1 VDGGR
6 PICNTLDAKYDNR
19 GRWGAAVKVVLCK
32 GRFAGPISG
41 SDETLIAYATEMK
54 AAGRDVEV
62 AVLYPHAADDPYYGR
77 LRDAGIKVS
86 CIAQRSVVP
95 RAMQLVKNRV
105 PHLSAGIRRLL
116 QRTACGVSRSY
127 VSECKQYF
135 ERSGADVVHVV
146 TPDPAAMAM
155 IRGAHAARI
164 PVLYQELGTPD
175 FLPELKFYYQQL
187 VEVLPL
193 CDDVAALSPAL
204 ASGFCETLGGF
215 FSGSVLPLMVVDSPA
230 PRANDTSSDEVTFGF
245 AARLEYGKG
254 PLALLEAFT
263 RVARRLSTVSLRIA
277 GDGPQTLEV
286 LTMASAAG
294 LDGRCSLVGTYSGP
308 LRRTAFMRGIDV
320 FVLPTLAE
328 GTPNC
333 IIEAMAHG
341 RPVIASA
348 VGGVPDTLSAGAGV
362 LVPPGDVTAL
372 AEAMF
377 ALATDRE
384 RRLEMGRAA
393 RGRYERLFSPA
404 AVLPLLTERYE
415 RVVARRRDRRF
426 AVDVRRTRHPWAD
439 A

>member
-1 VDGGR
+1 M
-6 PICNTLDAKYDNR
+6 
-19 GRWGAAVKVVLCK
+19 KVVLCK

-62 AVLYPHAADDPYYGR
+62 AVLYPHAPDDPYYRR
-77 LRDAGIKVS
+77 LREAGITVS
-86 CIAQRSVVP
+86 CVARRSVVP
-95 RAMQLVKNRV
+95 RAMQFLKSRV
-105 PHLSAGIRRLL
+105 PHLSAGTRRLL
-116 QRTACGVSRSY
+116 QRTASGVSRSY
-127 VSECKQYF
+127 VAECKQYF

-204 ASGFCETLGGF
+204 ASRFSETLGGF
-215 FSGSVLPLMVVDSPA
+215 SATSVLPLMVVDSPA
-230 PRANDTSSDEVTFGF
+230 APRSDAPPGAVTFGF

-254 PLALLEAFT
+254 PLSLLEAFI

-277 GDGPQTLEV
+277 GDGPQKVEV
-286 LTMASAAG
+286 LAMARAAG
-294 LDGRCSLVGTYSGP
+294 LDDRCALVGTYDGAS
-308 LRRTAFMRGIDV
+308 RRSAFMRGIDV

-333 IIEAMAHG
+333 VIEAMAHG

-348 VGGVPDTLSAGAGV
+348 VGGVPDTLSSAGA

-377 ALATDRE
+377 ALATDRA

-393 RGRYERLFSPA
+393 RARYERLFSPA
-404 AVLPLLTERYE
+404 AVLPLLTDRYE
-415 RVVARRRDRRF
+415 RIVAGKSERRF
-426 AVDVRRTRHPWAD
+426 AIDGRRSRHPWAD